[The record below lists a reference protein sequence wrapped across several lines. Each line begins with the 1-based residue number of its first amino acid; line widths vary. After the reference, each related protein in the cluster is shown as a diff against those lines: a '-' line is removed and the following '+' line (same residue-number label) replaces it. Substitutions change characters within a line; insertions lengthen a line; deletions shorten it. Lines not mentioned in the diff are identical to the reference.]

1 MKFSENWLR
10 EWVNPDVGT
19 EKLCEQLTMAGLEV
33 DGVEAA
39 AEDFSGVVVA
49 EILEA
54 RQHPDADKL
63 QVCTVSNGTENVE
76 IVCGAPNARTGIK
89 VACAEVG
96 AVLPGNFKIKKA
108 KLRGVVSM
116 GMLCSESELGLSDE
130 SSGIMELPEDASLGT
145 DFRDYLGLN
154 DQCID
159 VDLTPNRGDCLGIR
173 GIAREVGVIN
183 QRAVNRPEIKSVAA
197 TITDVIPIEL
207 QATESCPRYVGRII
221 RNINPKAETPL
232 WMVEKLRRSGIRAI
246 YPLVDIT
253 NYILLELGHP
263 MHAFDLREIHG
274 GIRVRYPQ
282 SGEKLVLLDGRE
294 VELSE
299 DTLLI
304 SDHQRPLALAG
315 IMGGEHSGIAD
326 DTVDVLLEVAWF
338 NPLAIAGKA
347 RQYGLHT
354 DASHRYERGVD
365 PQLQLDAIERATQ
378 LILSICGGEPG
389 PVVDAVQSDKMPVAN
404 TVSLRR
410 SRITRLLGVEL
421 ADTLIEDILN
431 RLEMTILTTEEG
443 WQVTAPSHRFDI
455 SIEADLIEEIARIY
469 GYNSIPAKK
478 CQGEMVMTATPE
490 KQIRVDRFKQ
500 LLVSRGYQE
509 AITYSFIDPVLQ
521 KQMFPS
527 SESLTLINPISS
539 DMSDMRV
546 SLLPGLVQALQRNQ
560 SFREQRVRL
569 FETGLRFLPEGDDID
584 QQPTIAGL
592 ISGLQQPQNWENNQQ
607 SVDFYDIK
615 ADIEALCGISAADA
629 DYSFEVADM
638 PALHPGQ
645 SAYLLRNGVKIGYFG
660 AIHPGI
666 SKKLKLSGVV
676 YLFEIA
682 MDGLSEANIPKY
694 TEWSRFPASTR
705 DIAVIIDESV
715 TASELV
721 NTVYD
726 SGVKSLIKARIFD
739 IYRGKGVDF
748 GRKSVALGLT
758 FGDVSGTLKD
768 TEVNIMVEK
777 IIDRL
782 SERYSATLRD

>member
-10 EWVNPDVGT
+10 EWVNPEIDT
-19 EKLCEQLTMAGLEV
+19 ESLCEQLTMAGLEV
-33 DGVEAA
+33 DGVEPA

-63 QVCTVSNGTENVE
+63 QVCTVSNGTETVE
-76 IVCGAPNARTGIK
+76 IVCGAPNARAGLK

-96 AVLPGNFKIKKA
+96 AVLPGNFKIRKA

-130 SSGIMELPEDASLGT
+130 SDGIMELPDDAKPGI

-154 DQCID
+154 DHCID

-173 GIAREVGVIN
+173 GVAREVAVLNKMTVNKPVIK
-183 QRAVNRPEIKSVAA
+183 AIDAA
-197 TITDVIPIEL
+197 IDDQISIEL
-207 QATESCPRYVGRII
+207 LAPESCPRYVGRII
-221 RNINPKAETPL
+221 KNINPKAETPL
-232 WMVEKLRRSGIRAI
+232 WLVEKLRRSGLRAI

-274 GIRVRYPQ
+274 GIRVRYPE
-282 SGEKLVLLDGRE
+282 SGEKLVLLDGKE

-304 SDHQRPLALAG
+304 ADHERPLAMAG

-347 RQYGLHT
+347 RLYGMHT

-378 LILSICGGEPG
+378 LILSICGGDAG
-389 PVVDAVQSDKMPVAN
+389 PVNDAVHSEHLPKAN
-404 TVSLRR
+404 TVLLRK
-410 SRITRLLGVEL
+410 SRISRLLGIAL
-421 ADTLIEDILN
+421 ADDHIEDILK
-431 RLEMTILTTEEG
+431 RLEMVIIPNEEG
-443 WQVTAPSHRFDI
+443 WMVTAPSHRFDI
-455 SIEADLIEEIARIY
+455 EIEADLIEEIARIY

-478 CQGEMVMTATPE
+478 CQGEMVMTAMPE
-490 KQIRVDRFKQ
+490 KQIGINRFKH
-500 LLVSRGYQE
+500 LLASRGYQE
-509 AITYSFIDPVLQ
+509 AITYSFVDPVLQ
-521 KQMFPS
+521 KLMFPE
-527 SESLTLINPISS
+527 SESLTLMNPISN

-569 FETGLRFLPEGDDID
+569 FETGLRFLPSENDIV
-584 QQPTIAGL
+584 QQMTIAGL
-592 ISGLQQPQNWENNQQ
+592 VAGMQQPINWENNQEP
-607 SVDFYDIK
+607 VDFYDIK
-615 ADIEALCGISAADA
+615 ADIEALVALSATDS
-629 DYSFEVADM
+629 DYSFE
-638 PALHPGQ
+638 PANIPSLHPGQ
-645 SAYLLRNGVKIGYFG
+645 SAYLLRNGAKIGYFG

-666 SKKLKLSGVV
+666 SKKLKLSGAVF
-676 YLFEIA
+676 LFEITL
-682 MDGLSEANIPKY
+682 DGLSDAKIPKY
-694 TEWSRFPASTR
+694 QEWSKFPSSNR
-705 DIAVIIDESV
+705 DLAVIIDESV
-715 TASELV
+715 SATDLLS
-721 NTVYD
+721 TVYE
-726 SGVKSLIKARIFD
+726 SGVKSLTKARIFD

-758 FGDVSGTLKD
+758 FGDVSGTLTD
-768 TEVNIMVEK
+768 TEINQMVDQ
-777 IIDRL
+777 IINKL
-782 SERYSATLRD
+782 SEVYAATLRD